1 MSSKGSAIEEP
12 ATRPGAPVH
21 TASGAK
27 SRRRLDTLGAVSG
40 RMTARLVHLLEL
52 EGRDAVEVCR
62 RAGVSRDEVTSL
74 SARVPYS
81 VVDALV
87 ESCVRELGVA
97 EFAVALSAVM
107 DESTYDAAGFVLMSS
122 ETFGEGLER
131 AFAYQRLWADGE
143 RFTLRRDAGAGVI
156 GFEHPGRS
164 RVARAVLAE
173 VAFVETMNAARVLVG
188 PTAAAESA
196 TFSHERASSL
206 RQALGVEPIYG
217 AKRNELVLDA
227 SLLAAPIRLPEGVL
241 ARMYDVLAR
250 RALAEL
256 PARAS
261 LASQLRAVCKLEPG
275 AFSLDLAGI
284 AARPSHDAPNA
295 AEATRHRRDVLERG
309 RRRSA
314 SRVRP
319 RARAPRGR

>member
-1 MSSKGSAIEEP
+1 
-12 ATRPGAPVH
+12 
-21 TASGAK
+21 
-27 SRRRLDTLGAVSG
+27 
-40 RMTARLVHLLEL
+40 MTARLVRLLEL
-52 EGRDAVEVCR
+52 EGRDAAEVCR

-74 SARVPYS
+74 SARVPYA

-173 VAFVETMNAARVLVG
+173 VAFVETMNAARVLVRS
-188 PTAAAESA
+188 TAAAESVR
-196 TFSHERASSL
+196 FSHERASSL
-206 RQALGVEPIYG
+206 GEALGVEPIYG

-241 ARMYDVLAR
+241 ARMHEVLAR
-250 RALAEL
+250 RALADL

-284 AARPSHDAPNA
+284 AARLHMTRRTLQRRLATEGTSWSTVVDEARRACVRELELRA
-295 AEATRHRRDVLERG
+295 AADKEISFLVGYSDPGAL
-309 RRRSA
+309 A
-314 SRVRP
+314 
-319 RARAPRGR
+319 RARARWARRG